1 MRYFVSIPGTERA
14 VVLGERGDGAITVT
28 VVGSDG
34 SAGGTFEAEILSRR
48 SDGLVT
54 VRVGGK
60 VFDIALDG
68 SAGDYRAFVNG
79 ESLTVGV
86 ESDIGRAAAHGHR
99 EHGDNLVVSPM
110 PGKVVEVRVRPGESV
125 ERGTALVVVEAM
137 KMQNELTAERSGVV
151 AEVFVNAG
159 DAVESGAPLLRIDG

>member
-14 VVLGERGDGAITVT
+14 VVLGEQGDGTIAVT
-28 VVGSDG
+28 LVGTDG
-34 SAGGTFEAEILSRR
+34 SAGGSFEAEILSRR
-48 SDGLVT
+48 GSGLVT

-68 SAGDYRAFVNG
+68 NAGDYRAVVNG
-79 ESLTVGV
+79 ESLPVRV
-86 ESDIGRAAAHGHR
+86 ESDIGRAAAHTHR
-99 EHGDNLVVSPM
+99 EHGDDVVVSPM
-110 PGKVVEVRVRPGESV
+110 PSKVVEVRVRPGESV
-125 ERGTALVVVEAM
+125 ERGAPLVVVEAM

-151 AEVFVNAG
+151 GEVFVNAG